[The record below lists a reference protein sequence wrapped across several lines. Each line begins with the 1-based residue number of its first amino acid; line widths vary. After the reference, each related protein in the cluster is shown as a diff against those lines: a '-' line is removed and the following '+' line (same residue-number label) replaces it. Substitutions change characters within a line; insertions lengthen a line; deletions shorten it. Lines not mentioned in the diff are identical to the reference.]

1 VSLTRNTVKGV
12 LAALCAGAA
21 ALPLGACGRDE
32 PDLSNGKAMFVE
44 NCGSCHELARA
55 GTAGTQGPSLDAAF
69 QTALADGMDR
79 DTVQGIVHDQILHPR
94 MGSIM
99 PPGEEIGVTGDD
111 ATDVAAYV
119 GYAAARG
126 GDDEGAL
133 ATAGLAQAKSG
144 EQIFTAAG
152 CAGCHTFAP
161 AGSTGNIGPNL
172 DDLASAAGDR
182 EPGTSAEDY
191 IRESLTQPEA
201 FLAEGF
207 GNAMPSYEGRLTDE
221 QIQALVDYLL
231 QTGGG

>member
-1 VSLTRNTVKGV
+1 MSLTSHTVKGV
-12 LAALCAGAA
+12 LAALCAAVVVLA
-21 ALPLGACGRDE
+21 LGACGRDE

-44 NCGSCHELARA
+44 KCGSCHELGRA
-55 GTAGTQGPSLDAAF
+55 GTAGTQGPSLDTAF

-79 DTVQGIVHDQILHPR
+79 DTVEGIVHKQILYPR
-94 MGSIM
+94 EGSQM
-99 PPGEEIGVTGDD
+99 PAELVTGDD
-111 ATDVAAYV
+111 ARDVSAYV
-119 GYAAARG
+119 GYAAARK

-152 CAGCHTFAP
+152 CAGCHTFGP

-172 DDLASAAGDR
+172 YELASAAGTR

-191 IRESLTQPEA
+191 VRESLIQPDA
-201 FLAEGF
+201 FLTEGF

-231 QTGGG
+231 QTGGN